1 VTLISASLNERG
13 VLLDNNPLAE
23 RIQKLISASLNE
35 RVLLLDNTPL
45 AERLKETRWLS
56 VAEARTEASSKTIV
70 QFLIVSY
77 MIWRLFC

>member
-23 RIQKLISASLNE
+23 RLVLSGSRSKPKLISASLNE

-56 VAEARTEASSKTIV
+56 D
-70 QFLIVSY
+70 L
-77 MIWRLFC
+77 C